1 MADNNFQNN
10 NQIVRKDGKNCFVEV
25 LNTYFRFNKVAF
37 NFVEYDPSAQKGS
50 KFKNQVLI
58 FINFDAFL
66 RICHD
71 MLVSRK
77 IPAELAKSM
86 KAADEKSKSTGKKQF
101 PTPIILTRGGTSEAR
116 LKARNAS
123 RPDGKALA
131 KMLKISPGYKFPCI
145 FRAEQGPGKSNETGL
160 IVPQYDKPE
169 QVVSIGLTAESL
181 KEMFLIT
188 EAEVRAFINTKYS
201 GSQQNDFES
210 PSAEQPVQAQEH
222 AAVDKKELARN
233 VISAV
238 SKKANDMGYDERI
251 AYLKRLGF
259 NIEPPTSPTSQ
270 APQAAPQKPAAETNN
285 NSKALFDDGFFS
297 DDSDDTPNYD
307 NYFNDLFN

>member
-37 NFVEYDPSAQKGS
+37 NFVEYDPNAQKGN

-58 FINFDAFL
+58 FVNFDAFL

-77 IPAELAKSM
+77 IPAELAKSI
-86 KAADEKSKSTGKKQF
+86 KEAEEKSKRTGQKEY
-101 PTPIILTRGGTSEAR
+101 PAPIILTRGGTSEAR

-131 KMLKISPGYKFPCI
+131 KILKISPGYKFPCI

-169 QVVSIGLTAESL
+169 QVVSIGLTSEAL
-181 KEMFLIT
+181 KEMFLIV
-188 EAEVRAFINTKYS
+188 EAEVRAYINTKYT
-201 GSQQNDFES
+201 GIPQDTPDAPQQ
-210 PSAEQPVQAQEH
+210 VQAQNPDP
-222 AAVDKKELARN
+222 VDKKEIARN

-238 SKKANDMGYDERI
+238 TKKANDMSYSERI

-259 NIEPPTSPTSQ
+259 SID
-270 APQAAPQKPAAETNN
+270 APAPKETVSETKNVAGD
-285 NSKALFDDGFFS
+285 NSKSLFEDGFFS
-297 DDSDDTPNYD
+297 DNSDDAPNYD
-307 NYFNDLFN
+307 NYFNDLFT